1 MKIIAK
7 VRLAK
12 GRRASKNAASYLEG
26 WPDSVS
32 DPVEREALYARRL
45 KGRRYDDPGQV
56 VRFKSDRVVAR

>member
-1 MKIIAK
+1 MKIVAK
-7 VRLAK
+7 VRPAK
-12 GRRASKNAASYLEG
+12 RRRASKNTTHLEG

-56 VRFKSDRVVAR
+56 VRLKSDQVVAR